1 MAEQNEEKLHIK
13 LHVYNRDIDVY
24 VNRSEEAYYRRAA
37 KLITERY
44 NTYAG
49 KYKGRMDDSLLYIYV
64 LIDIALRY
72 EMEHDKNDTQK
83 SNDILRKLTAMI
95 DDALGNNVKKESGN

>member
-13 LHVYNRDIDVY
+13 LHVYDEDIDVT
-24 VNRSEEAYYRRAA
+24 VDRSDEMYYRRAA
-37 KLITERY
+37 KLITDKY
-44 NTYAG
+44 NLYAG
-49 KYKGRMDDSLLYIYV
+49 TYKGRENDHRISLYV

-72 EMEHDKNDTQK
+72 EVEREKNDTSK

-95 DDALGNNVKKESGN
+95 DGALESGDNPK